1 MITRYFSRRYLRRQI
16 VELHRQSWAGDLLV
30 VVEEDDI
37 HDREEKKIQGG
48 SLKIRK
54 DRKNSSLQEIYLNM

>member
-1 MITRYFSRRYLRRQI
+1 M
-16 VELHRQSWAGDLLV
+16 ELHRQSWAGDLRV

-37 HDREEKKIQGG
+37 HDRDETKIQEG

-54 DRKNSSLQEIYLNM
+54 DRKNTSLKEIYLNM

>member
-30 VVEEDDI
+30 VVEED
-37 HDREEKKIQGG
+37 EEKKIQGG

>member
-1 MITRYFSRRYLRRQI
+1 M
-16 VELHRQSWAGDLLV
+16 ELHRQSWAGDLRV

-48 SLKIRK
+48 TLKIRK